1 MRSMR
6 AIVLVKQVPDLRRG
20 GVGVRA
26 DGTIDRSAAAP
37 ITNPADLHAVEAAV
51 QLADEVYAVS
61 MGPARADE
69 TLRHALAAGA
79 DRAVLL
85 CDHVLAGSDTWATA
99 NALAATIEWI
109 GGADL
114 VLCGISAIDGETG
127 QVGPSVAQRLGWPQ
141 ATGCESLE
149 VEGETLIAR
158 RVVEGGYER
167 LRMPLPAVV
176 TVSETGFAPRYPTL
190 PDRRRAASAVI
201 ERLSAADVGIGPA
214 VVGLA
219 ASPTKVAKMTPSPWP
234 DRGCRYVDGDGFGY
248 DDLVRELIGRGAFT
262 NGERVANTAAETD
275 APPRTSEGPGHDGDA
290 SVWVVGQMTNGT
302 LDRASLELL
311 SKATCLA
318 PALGGGVGLVVL
330 SRRGR
335 LGGGGRWPARS

>member
-1 MRSMR
+1 M
-6 AIVLVKQVPDLRRG
+6 
-20 GVGVRA
+20 
-26 DGTIDRSAAAP
+26 
-37 ITNPADLHAVEAAV
+37 
-51 QLADEVYAVS
+51 S

-201 ERLSAADVGIGPA
+201 ERVSAADVGIGPA

-248 DDLVRELIGRGAFT
+248 DDLVRELIARGAFT
-262 NGERVANTAAETD
+262 SGERVATAAETE
-275 APPRTSEGPGHDGDA
+275 APPGHVRRTGSRWRCERVGRWPDDQRHARSRLARAAVQGDLPRTRA
-290 SVWVVGQMTNGT
+290 RWRRRLGRAVG
-302 LDRASLELL
+302 
-311 SKATCLA
+311 
-318 PALGGGVGLVVL
+318 
-330 SRRGR
+330 RGR